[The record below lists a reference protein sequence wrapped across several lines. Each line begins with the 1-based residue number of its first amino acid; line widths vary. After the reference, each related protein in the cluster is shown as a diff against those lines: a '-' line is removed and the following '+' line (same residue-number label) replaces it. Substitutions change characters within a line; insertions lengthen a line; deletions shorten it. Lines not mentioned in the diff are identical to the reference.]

1 MSNQKVK
8 SSDIKMS
15 VLLKFLKDYY
25 AEKGYPPN
33 VREMGKAMG
42 VKSTSTVVYY
52 LKKLEQKGLIVREM
66 AKTRAITYVKVDP
79 DQVKKEETLVSMP
92 LLGDIVAGYPLL
104 SEENTSEVYYIS
116 KNLFGSTEE
125 LFCLTVKGESM
136 IDAGMDEGD
145 IVVVK
150 VQNTA
155 QTGDIVVARTEQ
167 GTTVKKFYRESNCV
181 RLQPQ
186 NVAYMPIITKE
197 VEIIGKVIG
206 IIKKVR

>member
-1 MSNQKVK
+1 MSNQKIK

-42 VKSTSTVVYY
+42 VKSTSTVIYY
-52 LKKLEQKGLIVREM
+52 LKKLEQKGLIIREM

-79 DQVKKEETLVSMP
+79 DQVKKEENLVSMP

-167 GTTVKKFYRESNCV
+167 GTTVKKFYRESNCI

>member
-1 MSNQKVK
+1 MSNQKIK

-52 LKKLEQKGLIVREM
+52 LKKLEQKGLIIREM

-79 DQVKKEETLVSMP
+79 DQVKKEENLVSMP

-167 GTTVKKFYRESNCV
+167 GTTVKKFYRESNCI